1 MSTNNEDRMPLNV
14 KSNLLIT
21 KHVGENVNVILLLPS
36 LIFIYANICE
46 MGMIVN
52 TLHQNMEDMTTQVFG
67 IVVQNHIYD

>member
-1 MSTNNEDRMPLNV
+1 MPLNV
-14 KSNLLIT
+14 KSNLLIA
-21 KHVGENVNVILLLPS
+21 KLVENVNVILLLPS

-46 MGMIVN
+46 VGMIVN